1 MSPQVGQT
9 ATGMPKSARIAVA
22 MACADWRRA
31 VPRAAVLCRR
41 AARAALM
48 AGVPSSCVE
57 ASILLADDA
66 TVRQLND
73 RYRHRDM
80 PTNVLSFP
88 QQDGEAA
95 APVSEDG
102 NILLGDV
109 VVAFE
114 TVCAEAAHEGKT
126 VADHLCHMIVHGI
139 LHLLGYDHQN
149 NAEAERMEHL
159 EIEALASLGI
169 GSPYADRP
177 IGHHGAS

>member
-1 MSPQVGQT
+1 MSPQMGQT

-22 MACADWRRA
+22 VACTDWRRT

-41 AARAALM
+41 AARATLTADG
-48 AGVPSSCVE
+48 ASPAVE

-66 TVRQLND
+66 TVQQLNG

-88 QQDGEAA
+88 QQEAEAA
-95 APVSEDG
+95 ASVSEDG
-102 NILLGDV
+102 SILLGDV

-114 TVCAEAAHEGKT
+114 TVCTEAARDGKS
-126 VADHLCHMIVHGI
+126 VADHLCHMIVHGM

-149 NAEAERMEHL
+149 DAEAERMEHL
-159 EIEALASLGI
+159 EIEILASLGI
-169 GSPYADRP
+169 GSPYTDRL
-177 IGHHGAS
+177 AKS